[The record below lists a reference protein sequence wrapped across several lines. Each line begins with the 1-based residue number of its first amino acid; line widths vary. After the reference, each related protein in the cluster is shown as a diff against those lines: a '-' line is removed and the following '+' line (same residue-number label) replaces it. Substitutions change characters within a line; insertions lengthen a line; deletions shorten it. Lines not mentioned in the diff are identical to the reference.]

1 MKKILYRRKKF
12 ELVSSTIKKSFEKN
26 PINGGTPAIE
36 NNKTVTVKRKKG
48 FKLKPVKEWRV
59 LKLELTRLNSVQ
71 NKIVKERLY
80 INM

>member
-48 FKLKPVKEWRV
+48 FKLKPVKE
-59 LKLELTRLNSVQ
+59 
-71 NKIVKERLY
+71 
-80 INM
+80 